1 MVVAEAMR
9 RYPHDVAAALK
20 WYQRQ
25 RRPRTL
31 RVARASRRN
40 GRIFHLSGPQAAAR
54 NLVLRRVPAQRL
66 MARYDWLYGWRCE

>member
-1 MVVAEAMR
+1 
-9 RYPHDVAAALK
+9 
-20 WYQRQ
+20 
-25 RRPRTL
+25 L

-54 NLVLRRVPAQRL
+54 NLVLRHVPAHRL